1 MTEEEKQN
9 KETVLRFNREVL
21 ENGKIDAI
29 HEIIH
34 PDFINHT
41 LKGSARGP
49 QGIIDFTINILHK
62 ALTDIKVEIHD
73 QVFEDSKVVTRKTI
87 YGTHIDNFMGVEP
100 SGKRVAIGIIDIIV
114 LSNGQ
119 YTEHWSIRDL
129 SGLLNPSL
137 N

>member
-1 MTEEEKQN
+1 MTEQEKQN
-9 KETVLRFNREVL
+9 KEIVLRFNREVL
-21 ENGKIDAI
+21 ENGNIGTI

-41 LKGSARGP
+41 LKGSASGP